1 MKKLGLTLIL
11 TPLFAFGTLIKA
23 QELKEGYLGLPGDN
37 LNLYAVMELFQKSKT
52 LEDFERSLNDKDTR
66 INNLD
71 LNGDDQVDY
80 LTVTDHVDGISHT
93 IVLQD
98 ALGQNDN
105 QDVAVFTVQ
114 KYSDGTVQIQLIGDE
129 SLYGK
134 NYIIEPNYDNN
145 GEYLNQSYMEQRD
158 NVQVILTTPHEVA
171 YWPVIRFIY
180 GPDYVVWHSLWY
192 WGHYP
197 YYWHHWNPFAWHYY
211 NGYHSNLYPEYYSH
225 YRHWNLPRYTHF
237 NSTYYHGFRA
247 YSPQVNN
254 RIREGRYRATYAHPE
269 MRHDGE
275 AYYSRTHSG
284 RPPSTGSSPLHSSP
298 DPGTGNNRMDGPK
311 MENSGSY
318 KHNTPSYPGN
328 NGNGITPGNNPVNH
342 GTSHTAPENQGS
354 FKHNTP
360 SYHGNNGN
368 NTTPRNNPVNH
379 GSSHPAPEYP
389 SSFKHNTP
397 SYHGNNGNNTTPR
410 NNPVNHGTSHTAP
423 EYPSS
428 FKHNTP
434 SSPGNNGNGITPGN
448 NPINHGTSHNAPENP
463 GSFKH
468 SNPTYTGNNSN
479 SQITPGNNPINH
491 SSSHPAHENSGSFH
505 NTNSALP
512 AYNKNIGSSAHST
525 SATIKPNTTFPER
538 GASSPQKNHSDEN
551 FNSMKKPAG
560 NINQGHNQA
569 PPVSRNIPTNKPKTH
584 K

>member
-298 DPGTGNNRMDGPK
+298 DPGTGN
-311 MENSGSY
+311 SGSY

-379 GSSHPAPEYP
+379 GSSHP
-389 SSFKHNTP
+389 
-397 SYHGNNGNNTTPR
+397 
-410 NNPVNHGTSHTAP
+410 AP

-569 PPVSRNIPTNKPKTH
+569 PPVSRNIPTNKPNKH